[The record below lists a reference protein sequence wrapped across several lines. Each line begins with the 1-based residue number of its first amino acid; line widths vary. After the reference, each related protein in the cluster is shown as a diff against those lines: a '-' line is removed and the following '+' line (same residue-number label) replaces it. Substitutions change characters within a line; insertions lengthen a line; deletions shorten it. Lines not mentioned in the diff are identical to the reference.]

1 MLFGFGTIECM
12 DAKTKT
18 KNNKKLQQQ
27 MEKRKFT

>member
-12 DAKTKT
+12 DAKT